1 MKALRNFA
9 SSRRCKDLIVIAV
22 VLEAFFLALSPLV
35 AEVSLLIGFLI
46 YLFRWRMDKNY
57 HYKKSPVF
65 GAIAVFMVCGA
76 ASILVSP
83 DSGFSFYDWYNLAV
97 VYCMTFVLV
106 TQNVTTRDEIKV
118 VACALGLSALLVV
131 ADGFYQFIFG
141 IDTADM
147 KWVDGEAFPE
157 LRKRVF
163 ATWENPNIL
172 AAYLDIVICVLL
184 GLFAKMNNKS
194 TRIYLAMFMVASLA
208 CLAMTYA
215 RGALLTIA
223 VIIGCYGI
231 LKDRRILLTLIL
243 VAGGVLAL
251 DPVLLE
257 RMQTAFLVADTSSEM
272 RIAMW
277 ESTVQM
283 IMDHPL
289 LGIGWGAYWMV
300 YPLYDTYIVD
310 GSVTLVHAHNIYLNY
325 WAEIGLIGGT
335 AFLWYFFK
343 TMGLSLF
350 NKRVLPDTLMEGLLL
365 GLGLA
370 LVSVALNGVTDDVLF
385 NIPSSMLLW
394 LLCGLVYAI
403 RSLGR

>member
-9 SSRRCKDLIVIAV
+9 SSRRCKDLIVMAV
-22 VLEAFFLALSPLV
+22 VLEAFFLALSPMA
-35 AEVSLLIGFLI
+35 AEISLLAGFVM
-46 YLFRWRMDKNY
+46 YLFRWRLDRNY

-65 GAIAVFMVCGA
+65 GAIALFMICGA
-76 ASILVSP
+76 ASILSSP
-83 DSGFSFYDWYNLAV
+83 DPGFSFYNWYNLAL
-97 VYCMTFVLV
+97 VYCMTFILV

-118 VACALGLSALLVV
+118 VACALGISALAVI

-157 LRKRVF
+157 LKKRVF

-172 AAYLDIVICVLL
+172 AAYLDLVICVLL
-184 GLFAKMNNKS
+184 GLFDRLRDRNV
-194 TRIYLAMFMVASLA
+194 RIYLGVFMLACLA

-215 RGALLTIA
+215 RGALLTIG
-223 VIIGCYGI
+223 IIVAGYGI
-231 LKDRRILLTLIL
+231 LKDWRIL
-243 VAGGVLAL
+243 VALIVIVAGVLAI
-251 DPVLLE
+251 DPVLVE

-289 LGIGWGAYWMV
+289 LGIGWGAYWIV
-300 YPLYDTYIVD
+300 YPFYDTYIVD

-325 WAEIGLIGGT
+325 WAEIGLVGGT

-343 TMGLSLF
+343 TMGAALF
-350 NKRVLPDTLMEGLLL
+350 NKRILPDKLMEGLLL
-365 GLGLA
+365 GLGLS
-370 LVSVALNGVTDDVLF
+370 LISVALNGLTDDVLF

-394 LLCGLVYAI
+394 MLCGLVYAI
-403 RSLGR
+403 RRL